1 MSFRNF
7 FKRIIGVADEPAIS
21 TDPFHSRPAPA
32 TAAVAAAHGSA
43 PEPRFVVQRD
53 EILDGRSRIAGYRF
67 VVRGLGSGMRSD
79 AGAAVAA
86 LRADNVQL
94 FAERRLAL
102 VPLTVQDWYSTTIG
116 ELIAANSTFLVASP
130 APADH
135 AAWLQVL
142 QEVKAAGA
150 HVGLDAAAASDPAA
164 LALADFLLLDFGT
177 YSLANFERLVKALSL
192 SHPQLALAAD
202 GITSW
207 PEHRLCQA
215 MGIRYCLGGYAVN
228 PDTEEKGDKVNQ
240 SRLVLIEMLNL
251 LRRDVDAA
259 EIAAVAK
266 RDPWVALKIVSMA
279 NSPISGLSSP
289 VANLEQAVLVLGRE
303 TLYRWLSISLFR
315 AGADSE
321 RDLSLLELSLF
332 RARFLELLADGR
344 SKQESDEL
352 FLVGL
357 LSLLDCLLAVPIEQ
371 IVVRMHLPGPVADV
385 LLKSEGPHA
394 PFLMLALSTAEGRA
408 EQAARVAASLG
419 IDLARLEQ
427 CSNAA
432 RVWTEEVLLAS

>member
-1 MSFRNF
+1 MSFLNF
-7 FKRIIGVADEPAIS
+7 FKRVLGASDEIAIS
-21 TDPFHSRPAPA
+21 ADPFHSRPP
-32 TAAVAAAHGSA
+32 VAAAA
-43 PEPRFVVQRD
+43 PPAPEPEPRFIVQRD
-53 EILDGRSRIAGYRF
+53 EILDARSRIAGYRF
-67 VVRGLGSGMRSD
+67 IARGLGSGVRSD

-86 LRADNVQL
+86 LRADNIQS

-102 VPLTVQDWYSTTIG
+102 VPLTVQDWYTTGVG
-116 ELIAANSTFLVASP
+116 ELIAAHTTFVLSSP
-130 APADH
+130 ARGADRG
-135 AAWLQVL
+135 AWLQAL

-150 HVGLDAAAASDPAA
+150 RVGLDGAAASDPAA
-164 LALADFLLLDFGT
+164 LALADLLLLNFST
-177 YSLANFERLVKALSL
+177 YSLPNFERLVKALSL

-202 GITSW
+202 GLTSW

-228 PDTEEKGDKVNQ
+228 PDVEEKGEKVNQ

-251 LRRDVDAA
+251 LRRDVDVA
-259 EIAAVAK
+259 EIATVAK
-266 RDPWVALKIVSMA
+266 RDPWVAAKIVSMA

-332 RARFLELLADGR
+332 RGRFLELLADGR
-344 SKQESDEL
+344 GKQESDEL

-357 LSLLDCLLAVPIEQ
+357 LSLLDCLLAVPMDQ
-371 IVVRMHLPGPVADV
+371 IVSRMHLPGPVADV
-385 LLKSEGPHA
+385 LLNSEGPHA
-394 PFLMLALSTAEGRA
+394 PYLMLALSAAEGRA
-408 EQAARVAASLG
+408 EQAARVAATLG
-419 IDLARLEQ
+419 IELARLEQ
-427 CSNAA
+427 CSNQA